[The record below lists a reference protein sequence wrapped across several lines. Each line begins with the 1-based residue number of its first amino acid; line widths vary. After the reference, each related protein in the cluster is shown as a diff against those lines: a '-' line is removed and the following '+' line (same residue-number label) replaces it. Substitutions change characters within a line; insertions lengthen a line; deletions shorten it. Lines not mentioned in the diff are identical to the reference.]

1 MSLVKSETWIIF
13 PYDFRDTTK
22 INLWKIK
29 RSYQP
34 YSPCSEKH
42 YFYKLFILWVVKE
55 HCTVEMEHFQ
65 WVLQHRIV
73 PFQLSFARWFSEPL
87 CHPISFIIK
96 TLYCKVHFRR
106 NHFFLLWNFSKALTK
121 KLSYGFSI
129 HVLLYFFSCF
139 L

>member
-1 MSLVKSETWIIF
+1 MKNKKVISAIF
-13 PYDFRDTTK
+13 TMLGK
-22 INLWKIK
+22 ALL
-29 RSYQP
+29 
-34 YSPCSEKH
+34 
-42 YFYKLFILWVVKE
+42 FYKLFILWVVKE

-73 PFQLSFARWFSEPL
+73 PFQLSFARWFREPL

-129 HVLLYFFSCF
+129 HVLLYFFF
-139 L
+139 LFSVTSDSINFCKYYN